1 MHSGDVGCTAHPQ
14 APVHMCL
21 ITHSAATGTLIR
33 LGGVLWVRI
42 PASGIPRVGIS
53 PSEIPRRECVL

>member
-33 LGGVLWVRI
+33 LGGVFRGREH
-42 PASGIPRVGIS
+42 AS
-53 PSEIPRRECVL
+53 